1 MEKFKNIIITKRDRE
16 IFSLLNKIKVI
27 NSSIITWLISKN
39 TKVKTFVK
47 RLKFL
52 KQKWYIKDVR
62 IEKVWLQVFSLSYK
76 KENLEKIESII
87 NEKVYKWNIHITNS
101 LFDHEFNIWK
111 ALLYLKNKIENKSW
125 KEINIKNS
133 YISQYELYEL
143 QNTNNIIEKK
153 KLLEKLMICDWLL
166 NIWNYSFLIEVE
178 LNNSY
183 WKFTQ
188 KLKWYKN
195 MMLYIESI
203 NENFKLFKKDIILY
217 IFVNE
222 YKLDKYKEIIKNN
235 SIKDLKIIIEKIEDL

>member
-1 MEKFKNIIITKRDRE
+1 MEKFKNIIITKRDKE

-52 KQKWYIKDVR
+52 KQKWYINDVR
-62 IEKVWLQVFSLSYK
+62 NEKIWLQIFSISYK

-87 NEKVYKWNIHITNS
+87 WEKIYKWNIHITNS
-101 LFDHEFNIWK
+101 LFNHEFYIWK
-111 ALLYLKNKIENKSW
+111 ALLYIKNKIENKTW
-125 KEINIKNS
+125 WEINIKNN
-133 YISQYELYEL
+133 YISQYEIYEL
-143 QNTNNIIEKK
+143 QNTNNSIDKK

-195 MMLYIESI
+195 MMLYLNSL
-203 NENFKLFKKDIILY
+203 NENFKLFKKDLILY

-222 YKLDKYKEIIKNN
+222 YKIDKYREIIK
-235 SIKDLKIIIEKIEDL
+235 SVWIKDLKIIVESIENL